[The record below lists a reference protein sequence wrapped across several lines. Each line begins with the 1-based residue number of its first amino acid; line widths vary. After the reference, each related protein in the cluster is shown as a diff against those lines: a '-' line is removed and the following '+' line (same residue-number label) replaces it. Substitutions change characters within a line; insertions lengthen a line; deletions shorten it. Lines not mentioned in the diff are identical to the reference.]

1 MTALCGFLRASILPT
16 LLLMISVAEATR
28 IIRESLAPFTLE
40 TVRIDQAAGRFLGEA
55 ICADRESPPFNR
67 ATMDG
72 IAIRFSD
79 WEAGIRV
86 FRLAATQA
94 AGQPVVEAPETGA
107 CIEIMTG
114 APVPDGLDCVV
125 RYEDVV
131 IDDGQA
137 TLREGIVLES
147 GRAIHPQGSDFEAG
161 RLLVSAG
168 IRLTGR
174 EIAVVASVGKEE
186 VQVHKSPRIIVVTTG
201 DELVDIDDDPKPHQI
216 RRSNDRAL
224 AAALQAAGFGEI
236 ERVHLPDEPE
246 MIRWQLE
253 RFLGAADA
261 VVLTGGVSK
270 GKFDFLPKL
279 LEELGVPCLFHGVSQ
294 RPGKPMW
301 YGVHKRPGDFLHPD
315 DESLVPIFA
324 LPGNPVSCFV
334 CLHRYVIPALRMMSG
349 VAPEPVHH
357 AVLEGELKH
366 AAPLTWF
373 LPVSRTAETDGFFR
387 VAPHLYHTSGD
398 FASLLGTDGF
408 VELEAGKNIFAPG
421 SAVRFWGWL

>member
-1 MTALCGFLRASILPT
+1 
-16 LLLMISVAEATR
+16 MISVAEATR
-28 IIRESLAPFTLE
+28 IIRESLAPLTLE
-40 TVRIDQAAGRFLGEA
+40 MVRIDRAAGRFLGEA
-55 ICADRESPPFNR
+55 IHADRESPPFNR

-79 WEAGIRV
+79 WEAGRRTFPV
-86 FRLAATQA
+86 AAIQA
-94 AGQPVVEAPETGA
+94 AGQPVVETPEAGA

-114 APVPDGLDCVV
+114 APVAEGLDCVV
-125 RYEDVV
+125 RNED
-131 IDDGQA
+131 IRIEDGQA
-137 TLREGIVLES
+137 TLREGLVLES
-147 GRAIHPQGSDFEAG
+147 GRAIHLRGSDFEAG
-161 RLLVSAG
+161 RLLVAAG
-168 IRLTGR
+168 TRLTGR
-174 EIAVVASVGKEE
+174 EIAVAASVGMEE
-186 VQVHKSPRIIVVTTG
+186 LQVHRSPKILVVTTG

-224 AAALQAAGFGEI
+224 AAALLAAGFGEV

-270 GKFDFLPKL
+270 GKFDYLPKL

-315 DESLVPIFA
+315 DKSLVPIFA
-324 LPGNPVSCFV
+324 LPGNPVSCFI
-334 CLHRYVIPALRMMSG
+334 CLHRYVVPALRLMSG
-349 VAPEPVHH
+349 VASDPVRH
-357 AVLEGELKH
+357 AVLDGELSRPP
-366 AAPLTWF
+366 ALTWF
-373 LPVSRTAETDGFFR
+373 LPVSRAAETDGFFR
-387 VAPHLYHTSGD
+387 VSPKPFNTSGD

-408 VELEAGKNIFAPG
+408 VELAADQTTFPG
-421 SAVRFWGWL
+421 GSVVRFWEWL